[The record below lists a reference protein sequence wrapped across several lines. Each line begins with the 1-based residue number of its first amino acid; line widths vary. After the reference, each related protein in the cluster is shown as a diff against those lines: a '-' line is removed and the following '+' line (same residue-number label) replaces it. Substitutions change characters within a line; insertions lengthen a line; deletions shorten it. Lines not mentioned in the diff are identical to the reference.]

1 MSMSD
6 NATLNKLKNSEFSPD
21 SVLKRTKN
29 LNEPKMYYL
38 VPLKHQPVI
47 MQQVN
52 ELILHMETSPAKYS
66 CV

>member
-1 MSMSD
+1 MSYI
-6 NATLNKLKNSEFSPD
+6 AILNKLKNSEFSPD
-21 SVLKRTKN
+21 SVPKGAKTLI
-29 LNEPKMYYL
+29 EPEMYYL
-38 VPLKHQPVI
+38 VSLKHQPVI